1 MASCASGPVRL
12 QDSLIIVF
20 LEGIDWPLSFL
31 DGDNLQGKVACET
44 TSFWLVVAWCVSH
57 PIRLKDSWISNQP
70 FFIYLFSYVLYYIKY
85 SVDPFIYDLF
95 YLK

>member
-57 PIRLKDSWISNQP
+57 PIRLKDSWISNKTGKRELLSL
-70 FFIYLFSYVLYYIKY
+70 IISLEIINKGR
-85 SVDPFIYDLF
+85 
-95 YLK
+95 